1 MTRPLP
7 STTPLP
13 FAPRNEVAALF
24 LGAALLAG
32 NGAAFAQTATPAAAA
47 APAATEPTTEGQIER
62 ITITAEKRLTV
73 LDTTPAAITALNGAK
88 LAESGL
94 STFSDVVTQVPNTS
108 FTTGQGAS
116 QLFIRGIGNVFILAG
131 GDPGVALYADGA
143 YVSDQT
149 SSNVSLFDLQR
160 VEVLRGP
167 QGALYGRNATGGAV
181 NLISAPPTST
191 FKASAGVLLGN
202 YNRKESE
209 GYISGPLFGE
219 GGTRLRFS
227 YQVKSSD
234 GYTDNPLS
242 GSSNPPVISGK
253 NTTGP
258 DHLDDLSSRAFRLQS
273 LTDIGAGTLH
283 LQAGHYY
290 ERDAGPSM
298 PLLVDPVM
306 IPGLLFGVSPSTDPR
321 VVKSQ
326 GASNFVEANS
336 LLAGWEQPIGDATL
350 SITASFRK
358 SHANRLWDSDTTE
371 APVATSGF
379 KTQSEDSSID
389 AHLAGESGALTWLV
403 GATVLQFE
411 QKQDID
417 IQTLVPVPNPDYPN
431 TPPPF
436 FPFPLEFLL
445 GGKVHTESAALYT
458 DLRYAFSPQLSQLG
472 GVRLRHDRKAAD
484 EYQHIVPVAPLM
496 TRSPAAGWTSVPG
509 SLGLEYQIDKGMMA
523 YGRYAHGFKS
533 GAVNLGSLQ
542 PHMVDPENVDSV
554 EVGFKT
560 DFWERRGAFSVAAF
574 SSRYKDMQVS
584 QVGEFTVELANA
596 SKARIDGLEVEL
608 QLRPIPSL
616 TFGLSFGLMDP
627 RYTDFKN
634 TDLRNGTPEE
644 NVKGN
649 QLAQVSKAN
658 AALSAEWSAVVGG
671 LRTTLRGDYVWR
683 DKYYFTEFNTPDAVQ
698 DAYGLFNVSAS
709 LRSVE
714 RGWKLY
720 GYVKNLTNEA
730 AITSMSI
737 ASPVLGAARQ
747 VTYTPPREIG
757 IGASFDF

>member
-1 MTRPLP
+1 MIRPLP
-7 STTPLP
+7 ARTPLP

-24 LGAALLAG
+24 IGAALLASPS
-32 NGAAFAQTATPAAAA
+32 AAFAQATPAAAA
-47 APAATEPTTEGQIER
+47 APTAAAASAAEPTNEGQIER

-73 LDTTPAAITALNGAK
+73 LDTTPAAITALNGSK
-88 LAESGL
+88 LAETGL
-94 STFSDVVTQVPNTS
+94 TTFSDVVTQVPNTS

-167 QGALYGRNATGGAV
+167 QGALYGRNATGGAM
-181 NLISAPPTST
+181 NLISAPPTAT
-191 FKASAGVLLGN
+191 FKASAGVLLGS

-242 GSSNPPVISGK
+242 GTTNPPVISGPS
-253 NTTGP
+253 TTGP

-283 LQAGHYY
+283 LQASHYH

-306 IPGLLFGVSPSTDPR
+306 IPGLLFGVTPSTDPR

-326 GASNFVEANS
+326 GASNLVEVNS
-336 LLAGWEQPIGDATL
+336 LLAGWEQPVGDATL
-350 SITASFRK
+350 SVTASLRK

-371 APVATSGF
+371 ALVATSGF
-379 KTQSEDSSID
+379 KTRSEDTSID

-403 GATVLQFE
+403 GATALSFT

-417 IQTLVPVPNPDYPN
+417 IQTMTPLGFIIPGQPLNIPGPV
-431 TPPPF
+431 
-436 FPFPLEFLL
+436 EFLL
-445 GGKVHTESAALYT
+445 GGEVRTESAALYT
-458 DLRYAFSPQLSQLG
+458 DLRYAFSPQWSLLAGLRLS
-472 GVRLRHDRKAAD
+472 HDHKAAD
-484 EYQHIVPVAPLM
+484 EYQHIVPFTPPL
-496 TRSPAAGWTSVPG
+496 TGSPQAGDWTSVPG

-542 PHMVDPENVDSV
+542 PEMVKPENVDSV
-554 EVGFKT
+554 EFGFKT

-584 QVGEFTVELANA
+584 QVGQATVILANA

-616 TFGLSFGLMDP
+616 TLGLSFGLMDP
-627 RYTDFKN
+627 RYSDFEN
-634 TDLRNGTPEE
+634 ADLRNMTPLE

-649 QLAQVSKAN
+649 QLAFVSKAN
-658 AALSAEWSAVVGG
+658 AALSAEYS
-671 LRTTLRGDYVWR
+671 TTV
-683 DKYYFTEFNTPDAVQ
+683 
-698 DAYGLFNVSAS
+698 
-709 LRSVE
+709 
-714 RGWKLY
+714 
-720 GYVKNLTNEA
+720 
-730 AITSMSI
+730 
-737 ASPVLGAARQ
+737 
-747 VTYTPPREIG
+747 
-757 IGASFDF
+757 